1 MIWGLPEVTVIT
13 VGIAIAV
20 IIVLLVLWGI
30 FFPKVN
36 E

>member
-1 MIWGLPEVTVIT
+1 MIFGLPEVTVFT
-13 VGIAIAV
+13 VCGA
-20 IIVLLVLWGI
+20 VLLFTVLLILWGI